1 MKKNYTTLVF
11 LFFLVFMTKIFAQN
25 PTQTI
30 RGTVSDKQSFSP
42 IPGVNVIIIGSNP
55 VKVGS
60 TDIDG
65 KFKIMEVN
73 PGRYDLKVTYLGYK
87 EIVLPNVV
95 VTSGKEIVLEIGM
108 EENINSLN
116 EIEVSGTK
124 KNETNN
130 DMTSVSG
137 RSFSMEEVNRYA
149 GGRSDPAR
157 LAANFAGVNSPDDS
171 RNDIVIRGNSPV
183 GVLWRIDGMNVT
195 NPNHF
200 AVSIPQTPY

>member
-1 MKKNYTTLVF
+1 
-11 LFFLVFMTKIFAQN
+11 MTKIFAQN

-87 EIVLPNVV
+87 EIVLPKVV

-108 EENINSLN
+108 EENINSTMILN
-116 EIEVSGTK
+116 SGSISNLATNYSIFLGL
-124 KNETNN
+124 KNKH
-130 DMTSVSG
+130 
-137 RSFSMEEVNRYA
+137 
-149 GGRSDPAR
+149 
-157 LAANFAGVNSPDDS
+157 
-171 RNDIVIRGNSPV
+171 
-183 GVLWRIDGMNVT
+183 VT
-195 NPNHF
+195 LL
-200 AVSIPQTPY
+200 

>member
-11 LFFLVFMTKIFAQN
+11 LFFLVFITKSFAQN

-130 DMTSVSG
+130 DIG
-137 RSFSMEEVNRYA
+137 FFRF
-149 GGRSDPAR
+149 P
-157 LAANFAGVNSPDDS
+157 
-171 RNDIVIRGNSPV
+171 VIHLFLYRF
-183 GVLWRIDGMNVT
+183 L
-195 NPNHF
+195 
-200 AVSIPQTPY
+200 

>member
-11 LFFLVFMTKIFAQN
+11 LFFLVFITKSFAQN

-108 EENINSLN
+108 EENINSTMILN
-116 EIEVSGTK
+116 SGSISNLATNYSIFLGL
-124 KNETNN
+124 KNK
-130 DMTSVSG
+130 D
-137 RSFSMEEVNRYA
+137 
-149 GGRSDPAR
+149 
-157 LAANFAGVNSPDDS
+157 
-171 RNDIVIRGNSPV
+171 
-183 GVLWRIDGMNVT
+183 VT
-195 NPNHF
+195 LP
-200 AVSIPQTPY
+200 

>member
-1 MKKNYTTLVF
+1 
-11 LFFLVFMTKIFAQN
+11 MTKSFAQN

-130 DMTSVSG
+130 
-137 RSFSMEEVNRYA
+137 
-149 GGRSDPAR
+149 
-157 LAANFAGVNSPDDS
+157 
-171 RNDIVIRGNSPV
+171 
-183 GVLWRIDGMNVT
+183 
-195 NPNHF
+195 
-200 AVSIPQTPY
+200 